1 MRTVLLS
8 LFVMLLSLGGKAM
21 TPVNAATAPS
31 IALVVYEP
39 DGQGIYHKRT
49 NLPVNTMDRSATC
62 YAYDTKA
69 KRLYLST
76 QYGNYAIIINDEKA
90 KQVKK
95 DKNIPHVAGIELE
108 ERIKAVNNSLDV
120 KFERMNAERRKFMAD
135 SVAAVRERE
144 RLAAIERERQEAL
157 LDSIRQAGMELYRSA
172 HEWNWVPVPKGYV
185 SCDLCE
191 VAHWLTDSVS
201 IVGIPDGKVYY
212 LKEVDSKL
220 GVPLFKI
227 HSTTVPQSWQEYEPY
242 RYHVE
247 AFADSIDQV
256 PLITDEN
263 VEETNMICALDFLNA
278 IVAKAPYGFFQ
289 RWNWDHEYSMVTF
302 SFSYFNTN
310 KKTIKYIDVYWKVY
324 NDVDDVRGTGHFKGT
339 GPVEQYSSGT
349 WEWDSSSYF
358 VAGDATRM
366 ELTKVIITY
375 MNGSQHTLTKKMIL
389 NDADYQ

>member
-1 MRTVLLS
+1 
-8 LFVMLLSLGGKAM
+8 M
-21 TPVNAATAPS
+21 TPVDAATAPS
-31 IALVVYEP
+31 VALVVYEP
-39 DGQGIYHKRT
+39 DQQGIYHKRT
-49 NLPVNTMDRSATC
+49 NLPINAMDRSATC

-76 QYGNYAIIINDEKA
+76 QYGNYAIILNDEMA

-95 DKNIPHVAGIELE
+95 DKNIPHMAGNDLE

-120 KFERMNAERRKFMAD
+120 KFERMNADRRQFMAD

-144 RLAAIERERQEAL
+144 RLETIERERQAAIHQAFV
-157 LDSIRQAGMELYRSA
+157 DSIRRAGMELYRA
-172 HEWNWVPVPKGYV
+172 GHEWKWLPVPTGSV
-185 SCDLCE
+185 SCDYCQS
-191 VAHWLTDSVS
+191 AHWLSDSIYVS
-201 IVGIPDGKVYY
+201 TIQDGKVYY
-212 LKEVDSKL
+212 FKEIDKKL
-220 GVPLFKI
+220 GVPLVKL
-227 HSTTVPQSWQEYEPY
+227 HATTVPQSWQQYEPY
-242 RYHVE
+242 RYHVD
-247 AFADSIDQV
+247 AFADSLAQTGDMDDEVVDQV
-256 PLITDEN
+256 N
-263 VEETNMICALDFLNA
+263 KKCAQKFVNSLLK
-278 IVAKAPYGFFQ
+278 KAPHGFFLE
-289 RWNWDHEYSMVTF
+289 WNWDDEYTMVTF

-349 WEWDSSSYF
+349 WVWDSSSYY

-375 MNGSQHTLTKKMIL
+375 MNGSQQTLTKKMIF